1 MVWMKPPNV
10 HLTAMMMT
18 KALTEALVQ
27 HLVAIISQPLSKQGL
42 LAAILSGLL
51 ASLALPPHGITI
63 LILALGL
70 PAMQLAFAVN
80 WRQGF
85 FIGWATGTGWFL
97 YSLYWISNALVVS
110 GGGDLALIPFSAIG
124 LPVFLGLFWGV
135 GFASAAKVASKGPLR
150 LILLVIG
157 LSLAEYARGFV
168 LTGFPWN
175 WPSMVLA
182 NTDVTMALVSVIGST
197 GGIVA
202 VLMLAVMPAL
212 LLLNARGIA
221 GGFAIILMLLMGVS
235 AQQLYRNHDNTPL
248 MQVRIVQPNIP
259 QQEKWDRQKRPQH
272 LAQIMAASRRPAERP
287 LDLIIWPETA
297 FAGFYEADRGVVNA
311 ISLAASSGVTPVLL
325 GMLSEPEWNQFYNS
339 AGVFT
344 PGEGMGDLYHK
355 RHLVPFGEYAPLR
368 SYIPFIDAIAGPYDF
383 SKGDQVMAL
392 PLTTK
397 NGEGVKLL
405 PLICYEVIFPL
416 QTRRDQNKLQADV
429 MVNLT
434 NDAWFGNT
442 IGPQQHLTM
451 ARMRSAELGA
461 AMIRVANTGVSA
473 LIDNYGRI
481 TAKIDYDQKG
491 IQDGSLPQKISTI
504 YAAYGE
510 AGFWGL
516 IALLITI
523 SFVMSILT
531 RRKLNV

>member
-1 MVWMKPPNV
+1 M
-10 HLTAMMMT
+10 TT
-18 KALTEALVQ
+18 KALNAALMQ
-27 HLVAIISQPLSKQGL
+27 HFVAIISQPLSKKGI

-51 ASLALPPHGITI
+51 ASLALPPHGITA
-63 LILALGL
+63 LILALSL
-70 PAMQLAFAVN
+70 PALQLAFSMN

-85 FIGWATGTGWFL
+85 LIGWAAGTGWFL

-135 GFASAAKVASKGPLR
+135 GFASAVKVAPRGPFR
-150 LILLVIG
+150 LIVLVIG
-157 LSLAEYARGFV
+157 LSISEYARGFI

-182 NTDVTMALVSVIGST
+182 NTDVTMAMVSVIGST

-202 VLMLAVMPAL
+202 VLMLAVMPAF

-221 GGFAIILMLLMGVS
+221 GGFAIILILIMGVS
-235 AQQLYRNHDNTPL
+235 AQHLYRDHDDTPL

-259 QQEKWDRQKRPQH
+259 QQEKWDRQKRSQH
-272 LAQIMAASRRPAERP
+272 LAQIMAASRQPAEHP

-297 FAGFYEADRGVVNA
+297 FAGFYESDRGVVNA
-311 ISLAASSGVTPVLL
+311 ISLAASSGTTPVLL
-325 GMLSEPEWNQFYNS
+325 GMLSEPETNQFYNS

-344 PGEGMGDLYHK
+344 PGAGMGDLYHK

-368 SYIPFIDAIAGPYDF
+368 SYIPFINVIAGPYDF

-397 NGEGVKLL
+397 NGQSVKLL

-416 QTRRDQNKLQADV
+416 QTRRVQNKVQADV

-442 IGPQQHLTM
+442 IGPRQHLTM
-451 ARMRSAELGA
+451 ARMRSAELGI

-473 LIDNYGRI
+473 LIDHHGRI
-481 TAKIDYDQKG
+481 TDKIDYDQKG
-491 IQDGSLPQKISTI
+491 LRDGPLPQKIPTI
-504 YAAYGE
+504 YAAYGGV
-510 AGFWGL
+510 GFWGL

-523 SFVMSILT
+523 SFGMSFLT

>member
-1 MVWMKPPNV
+1 
-10 HLTAMMMT
+10 MMMT
-18 KALTEALVQ
+18 KALTEAVMQ
-27 HLVAIISQPLSKQGL
+27 HLAVIIRQPLSKKGL
-42 LAAILSGLL
+42 LAAVISGLL
-51 ASLALPPHGITI
+51 ASLALPPHGVTI
-63 LILALGL
+63 LILALSF
-70 PAMQLAFAVN
+70 PALQLVYAAS

-85 FIGWATGTGWFL
+85 LIGWATGTGWFL

-124 LPVFLGLFWGV
+124 LPIFLGLFWGF
-135 GFASAAKVASKGPLR
+135 GFASAAKVVPRGPLR
-150 LILLVIG
+150 LIILVIG
-157 LSLAEYARGFV
+157 LSLTEYARGFV

-221 GGFAIILMLLMGVS
+221 GGFAVILLVLMAVS
-235 AQQLYRNHDNTPL
+235 AQHLHRDHNNAPL
-248 MQVRIVQPNIP
+248 MQARIVQPNIP

-272 LAQIMAASRRPAERP
+272 LAQIMTASRQPAERP

-297 FAGFYEADRGVVNA
+297 FAGFYEIDRGVVNA
-311 ISLAASSGVTPVLL
+311 ISLAASSGATPVLL
-325 GMLSEPEWNQFYNS
+325 GMLSEPELNQFYNS
-339 AGVFT
+339 AGIYT
-344 PGEGMGDLYHK
+344 PGKGMGDLYHK

-383 SKGDQVMAL
+383 SKGKQVMAL

-397 NGEGVKLL
+397 DGRGVKLL
-405 PLICYEVIFPL
+405 PLICYEVIFPS
-416 QTRRDQNKLQADV
+416 QTRRDQNNLQADV

-451 ARMRSAELGA
+451 ARMRSAELGM

-473 LIDNYGRI
+473 LIDTHGRI
-481 TAKIDYDQKG
+481 TAKIDYGQKG
-491 IQDGSLPQKISTI
+491 FRDVSIPLKISTF
-504 YAAYGE
+504 YTAYGE
-510 AGFWGL
+510 VGFWGL
-516 IALLITI
+516 IALLIII
-523 SFVMSILT
+523 SSVMSILT
-531 RRKLNV
+531 YRKSHV

>member
-1 MVWMKPPNV
+1 MVWMEPSNV
-10 HLTAMMMT
+10 HLIPMMMT
-18 KALTEALVQ
+18 KALTKALKQ
-27 HLVAIISQPLSKQGL
+27 HFVAIISQPLSKKGL
-42 LAAILSGLL
+42 LAAVMSGLL
-51 ASLALPPHGITI
+51 ASLALPPHGITA
-63 LILALGL
+63 LILALSL
-70 PAMQLAFAVN
+70 PAMQLAFALN

-85 FIGWATGTGWFL
+85 LIGWATGTGWFL

-135 GFASAAKVASKGPLR
+135 GFAIPAKLAPTGPLR
-150 LILLVIG
+150 LIILVIG
-157 LSLAEYARGFV
+157 LSLTEYARGFV

-212 LLLNARGIA
+212 LLLNAREIA
-221 GGFAIILMLLMGVS
+221 VGFAVILMLLVGMS
-235 AQQLYRNHDNTPL
+235 ALHLHRHHDDTPL

-272 LAQIMAASRRPAERP
+272 LAQIMAASRQPAERP

-297 FAGFYEADRGVVNA
+297 FAGFYEPDRGVVNA
-311 ISLAASSGVTPVLL
+311 ISLAASSGTTPVLL
-325 GMLSEPEWNQFYNS
+325 GMLSEPEWNHFYNS
-339 AGVFT
+339 AGIYT
-344 PGEGMGDLYHK
+344 PGAGMGNLYHK

-397 NGEGVKLL
+397 DGRGVKLL

-416 QTRRDQNKLQADV
+416 QTRRDQNKVQADV

-442 IGPQQHLTM
+442 IGPRQHLTM
-451 ARMRSAELGA
+451 ARMRSAELGM

-473 LIDNYGRI
+473 LIDSHGRI
-481 TAKIDYDQKG
+481 TAKIDYDQKS
-491 IQDGSLPQKISTI
+491 IQDGSVPQKIATI

-516 IALLITI
+516 IALLIII
-523 SFVMSILT
+523 SSVMTTLT
-531 RRKLNV
+531 RLKSHV

>member
-1 MVWMKPPNV
+1 MAWVIRPNV
-10 HLTAMMMT
+10 HLPPMTMT
-18 KALTEALVQ
+18 KALTEALMQ
-27 HLVAIISQPLSKQGL
+27 HFVAIISQPLSKKGL
-42 LAAILSGLL
+42 LAAVTSGLL

-63 LILALGL
+63 LILALSL
-70 PAMQLAFAVN
+70 PAMQLAFALN

-85 FIGWATGTGWFL
+85 LFGWATGTGWFL

-124 LPVFLGLFWGV
+124 LPVFLGLFWGI
-135 GFASAAKVASKGPLR
+135 GFASAAKIAPSGPQR

-157 LSLAEYARGFV
+157 LSLTEYARGFV

-182 NTDVTMALVSVIGST
+182 NADVTMALVSVIGST

-221 GGFAIILMLLMGVS
+221 GGFAVILILLMAVS
-235 AQQLYRNHDNTPL
+235 AQHSWHNHDDTPL

-272 LAQIMAASRRPAERP
+272 LAQIIAASRQPAERP

-297 FAGFYEADRGVVNA
+297 FAGFYDIDRGVVNA
-311 ISLAASSGVTPVLL
+311 ISLAASSGTTPVLL
-325 GMLSEPEWNQFYNS
+325 GMLSEPELNKFYNS
-339 AGVFT
+339 AGIYAPAT
-344 PGEGMGDLYHK
+344 GMGDLYHK

-368 SYIPFIDAIAGPYDF
+368 PYIPFIDAIAGPYDF
-383 SKGDQVMAL
+383 SKGHQVMAL
-392 PLTTK
+392 PLITK
-397 NGEGVKLL
+397 DGRGVKLL
-405 PLICYEVIFPL
+405 PLICYEVIFPS
-416 QTRRDQNKLQADV
+416 QTRRDQNKVQADV

-442 IGPQQHLTM
+442 IGPRQHLTM
-451 ARMRSAELGA
+451 ARMRSAELGM

-473 LIDNYGRI
+473 LIDGHGRI

-491 IQDGSLPQKISTI
+491 VRDGSIPRKISTI
-504 YAAYGE
+504 YTTYGE

-516 IALLITI
+516 IALLIII
-523 SFVMSILT
+523 SSVMSILT
-531 RRKLNV
+531 RRKSQV

>member
-1 MVWMKPPNV
+1 
-10 HLTAMMMT
+10 MMMT
-18 KALTEALVQ
+18 KDLIEAVMH
-27 HLVAIISQPLSKQGL
+27 HLDGIIKQPISKKGL
-42 LAAILSGLL
+42 LAAVLSGVF

-63 LILALGL
+63 LILALSL

-85 FIGWATGTGWFL
+85 WIGWATGTGWFI
-97 YSLYWISNALVVS
+97 YSLYWISNALVVT
-110 GGGDLALIPFSAIG
+110 GGSDLALIPFSAIG

-135 GFASAAKVASKGPLR
+135 GFALPARLAPKGPLR

-157 LSLAEYARGFV
+157 LSLTEYARGFV

-182 NTDVTMALVSVIGST
+182 NTDVTMAMVSVIGST

-202 VLMLAVMPAL
+202 VLMLAVIPAL
-212 LLLNARGIA
+212 LLLNARSIV
-221 GGFAIILMLLMGVS
+221 GGFAIILMVLMGFS
-235 AQQLYRNHDNTPL
+235 AQHLWRDYDDTPL

-259 QQEKWDRQKRPQH
+259 QQEKWDREKRPQH
-272 LAQIMAASRRPAERP
+272 LAQIMAASRQPAEQP

-297 FAGFYEADRGVVNA
+297 FAGLYETDRGTVNA

-325 GMLSEPEWNQFYNS
+325 GMMSEPELNQFYNS
-339 AGVFT
+339 AGIFT
-344 PGEGMGDLYHK
+344 PGEGMGDLYDK
-355 RHLVPFGEYAPLR
+355 RHLVPFGEYVPLR

-383 SKGDQVMAL
+383 SKGDQVNAL
-392 PLTTK
+392 PLTTTD
-397 NGEGVKLL
+397 GQGVKLL
-405 PLICYEVIFPL
+405 PLICYEVIFPS
-416 QTRRDQNKLQADV
+416 QTRRDQNKVQADV

-442 IGPQQHLTM
+442 IGPRQHLSM
-451 ARMRSAELGA
+451 ARMRSAELGM

-473 LIDNYGRI
+473 LIDHHGRI
-481 TAKIDYDQKG
+481 TAQIDYDQKG
-491 IQDGSLPQKISTI
+491 IRDGSISRKIPTI
-504 YAAYGE
+504 YAVYGE

-516 IALLITI
+516 IAFLIII
-523 SFVMSILT
+523 SFVMSTLT

>member
-1 MVWMKPPNV
+1 MAWVIRPNA
-10 HLTAMMMT
+10 HLIPMMMT
-18 KALTEALVQ
+18 KALTKALMQ
-27 HLVAIISQPLSKQGL
+27 YLVVIISQPLSKKAI
-42 LAAILSGLL
+42 LAAIFSGFM
-51 ASLALPPHGITI
+51 ASLALPPHGITA
-63 LILALGL
+63 LILVLSL
-70 PAMQLAFAVN
+70 PAMQLAFALN

-85 FIGWATGTGWFL
+85 LIGWATGTGWFL

-135 GFASAAKVASKGPLR
+135 GFARAAKVAPTGPLR
-150 LILLVIG
+150 LIILVIG
-157 LSLAEYARGFV
+157 LSLTEYARGFV

-182 NTDVTMALVSVIGST
+182 NADVTMALVSVIGST

-212 LLLNARGIA
+212 LLLNARGVVV
-221 GGFAIILMLLMGVS
+221 GFAAVLTLLMGVS
-235 AQQLYRNHDNTPL
+235 AQHLYRDHDDMPL

-272 LAQIMAASRRPAERP
+272 LAQIMAASRQPAERP

-311 ISLAASSGVTPVLL
+311 ISLAASSGTTPVLL
-325 GMLSEPEWNQFYNS
+325 GMLSEPELNQFYNS
-339 AGVFT
+339 AGIYT
-344 PGEGMGDLYHK
+344 PATGMGNLYHK

-383 SKGDQVMAL
+383 SKGDQIKAL

-397 NGEGVKLL
+397 NGQGVKLL
-405 PLICYEVIFPL
+405 PLICYEVIFPF
-416 QTRRDQNKLQADV
+416 QTRRDQNKVQADV

-442 IGPQQHLTM
+442 IGPRQHLTM
-451 ARMRSAELGA
+451 ARMRSAELGM

-473 LIDNYGRI
+473 LIDSHGRV

-491 IQDGSLPQKISTI
+491 IQDGSVPQKIATI

-516 IALLITI
+516 IALLIII
-523 SFVMSILT
+523 SSVMPILT